1 MNPDNVSCRYFV
13 HLKRAWYAEAT
24 LRETP
29 FADEVNFGTAPVS
42 GAGIHGELAVRWY
55 RLDHVLAPRL
65 EVFDDGWRL
74 LPDFGDI
81 LEAMARVRT
90 GRNMA
95 ITPAAFCALL
105 EGYGFADRTP
115 VDRMP
120 LRRWQRPLEKPRLV
134 RDGADGPER

>member
-1 MNPDNVSCRYFV
+1 MNPDNVSARYFV

-24 LRETP
+24 LADMP
-29 FADEVNFGTAPVS
+29 FADEVSFGTASVP
-42 GAGIHGELAVRWY
+42 GAGIHGEMAVRWY

-74 LPDFGDI
+74 LAGFGDI

-95 ITPAAFCALL
+95 IAPATFCALL
-105 EGYGFADRTP
+105 EGCGFADRTP
-115 VDRMP
+115 VDRTP
-120 LRRWQRPLEKPRLV
+120 LRRWQRPVDKPRLGH
-134 RDGADGPER
+134 DGADGPER